1 MTPGARAAPAGP
13 GVEDGVEGGV
23 RRAAVS
29 SVHRGAKRGAR
40 QIKGLARGGVGRL
53 RAERRAQGQERA
65 GVVAR
70 GEGVEHGDDVIGE
83 DRVRRARGRER
94 QARRAGRDLGRV
106 RVDEAVVLGRRRE
119 LVDGVGVDA
128 DEGRDEAAEEPDAD
142 EGVLA
147 TLAAEAQG
155 VEVEAQARRRSH
167 RRRAAA
173 GRQRSFRRSHRRRAA
188 AGRQRSRSRR
198 RRAAAGRQEGQRR
211 RDEQEEK
218 QRAPHRCGEDHRLP
232 LHRHFIERS
241 SSAT

>member
-23 RRAAVS
+23 RRAAGS
-29 SVHRGAKRGAR
+29 SRDGGAEGRPRQMKR
-40 QIKGLARGGVGRL
+40 LLPRGGVARV

-155 VEVEAQARRRSH
+155 VEVEAQARRRS
-167 RRRAAA
+167 RRRA
-173 GRQRSFRRSHRRRAA
+173 H
-188 AGRQRSRSRR
+188 R
-198 RRAAAGRQEGQRR
+198 RRAAAGRQEGQRPR
-211 RDEQEEK
+211 NKQEDR
-218 QRAPHRCGEDHRLP
+218 QRAPHRSGHRLRLDRLSLQIACNFGRRHRLP
-232 LHRHFIERS
+232 AMAAH
-241 SSAT
+241 